1 MTDTILLI
9 FCIQDPAFGAKVHA
23 KFNKVS
29 TASAAAAAESLEDN
43 HIRLMLVNGRIIRWG
58 SKVSSVNQCAESVKL
73 VLLFSDKLQKPT

>member
-1 MTDTILLI
+1 MLLCVLLMTDTILLI

-58 SKVSSVNQCAESVKL
+58 SKVNQCTEPVKL
-73 VLLFSDKLQKPT
+73 VLLFW